1 MVFPFRRTCQF
12 DFIVDDLKMAIF
24 GLKLEC
30 SLDLRSA
37 FAFAPLLVMVSGL
50 DMVVEYHSIL
60 GHVQNW
66 GVCLQ

>member
-37 FAFAPLLVMVSGL
+37 FAPLLMMVSGL
-50 DMVVEYHSIL
+50 DRVVEYHRIL